1 MIRQL
6 LRQTQ
11 DRYRIT
17 SRALA
22 KKSEITPQH
31 LSEFR
36 NGNSELSTKV
46 LWQMLQAMDEL
57 APGSRRYFCSL
68 LAGGSIAG
76 ELGSFGV
83 IDLMAVM
90 EPDEVAE
97 LLNANIELVSK
108 AILYLSNADR
118 ADIMSAIAQSLRSE
132 VKQKAQ
138 FTKEE
143 VKAS

>member
-1 MIRQL
+1 MIHQL

-17 SRALA
+17 SKALA

-68 LAGGSIAG
+68 LGGRSIAG
-76 ELGSFGV
+76 ELNSFGV
-83 IDLMAVM
+83 TDLIAVM

-108 AILYLSNADR
+108 AIPYLSNTDR
-118 ADIMSAIAQSLRSE
+118 ADIMSAIAQSLRE
-132 VKQKAQ
+132 VKQKAR